1 MVVNTFKDKISFFAE
16 TEFMR
21 LIAKELINRGYNVVF
36 DKIDSDTKIA
46 IAMGMI
52 SSMRL
57 KYTGF
62 NGIIVNNVF
71 DIPEW
76 RLEEKQYKGMYNEYK
91 EYLKKSNV
99 VTLSNWTSSEL
110 KRIWGIESIP
120 LFTEFD
126 NWNPDKI
133 PDIIE
138 SQKKNQIFMVG
149 RFVGYKRYEEGIE
162 AVKKS
167 GVNAEVVLTG
177 LGNEFIYKMVAEELK
192 QPIRII
198 KNNDGSAVD
207 REIIF
212 KEMKQSKLVLHPSDF
227 EGKSMVP
234 KEAIWCNTNVI
245 ISDIPVHREFHKN
258 VVFHKVGDIDGLAKL
273 IKENY
278 NKPFNKKSKEDLLPF
293 TIEKTTDKIE
303 KYLSDLK

>member
-1 MVVNTFKDKISFFAE
+1 MFKNEISFFAE

-21 LIAKELINRGYNVVF
+21 LIAFELRNRGYNIIL
-36 DKIDSDTKIA
+36 DKITDKTKIV

-57 KYTGF
+57 KRTSFKGK
-62 NGIIVNNVF
+62 IINCVF

-76 RLEEKQYKGMYNEYK
+76 RLEDSNYKNLYNEYK
-91 EYLKKSNV
+91 NFLKENEV
-99 VTLSNWTSSEL
+99 VTLSKFTSDEL
-110 KRIWGIESIP
+110 KRIWGINSIP

-126 NWNPDKI
+126 NHTPDKV
-133 PDIIE
+133 PDIKE
-138 SQKKNQIFMVG
+138 SEKKYQIFMAG
-149 RFVGYKRYEEGIE
+149 RFVDYKRFEEGIE

-167 GVNAEVVLTG
+167 GVKAEVVLTG
-177 LGNEFIYKMVAEELK
+177 LGNDFIYKMVAKELN

-198 KNNDGSAVD
+198 KNSDGSPIS
-207 REIIF
+207 RKIIF

-227 EGKSMVP
+227 EGKSMIP

-258 VVFHKVGDIDGLAKL
+258 VVFHKVGDIDELAKK
-273 IKENY
+273 IKENFD
-278 NKPFNKKSKEDLLPF
+278 KPFNKKSKEDLKEF
-293 TIEKTTDKIE
+293 TIEKTTDKVE
-303 KYLSDLK
+303 KYLGLK